1 MTRSIKNSRK
11 IVVNGVEYRW
21 RARGDD
27 GYIALIIWPSNNIG
41 PAITSGFLYHQTWVE
56 VPGGHSSMGDQIV
69 ITNRLV
75 RRAID
80 FAITVHGYDPT
91 IPGDDLGFSGEEN
104 IDWSDAVRANDL
116 QHCM

>member
-11 IVVNGVEYRW
+11 IVVNDVEYRW

-27 GYIALIIWPSNNIG
+27 GYIPLIIWPINNVG

-56 VPGGHSSMGDQIV
+56 VSGGHSSMGDQIV

-80 FAITVHGYDPT
+80 FAVTIHGYNPM
-91 IPGDDLGFSGEEN
+91 IPGDDLSFSGEEN

-116 QHCM
+116 QHC